1 MNVRFDKTTAKAAG
15 RRSAT
20 ARRGLDLARVER
32 ELGPLVGPED
42 VQRRLDR
49 LTAWSAAGMMASGAA
64 GAAVRACEV
73 WLRAHEAVA
82 VLGQLRAAE
91 KTIKA
96 LQAALRD
103 AQTTGG
109 LRRGERGA

>member
-1 MNVRFDKTTAKAAG
+1 MPGNPNLKTYASAGGKAKG
-15 RRSAT
+15 R
-20 ARRGLDLARVER
+20 ARLTLARVER

-42 VQRRLDR
+42 VERRLDR
-49 LTAWSAAGMMASGAA
+49 LQCWAAAGLMASGSA